1 MIDDGIILKDEM
13 NGRLV
18 MVVSKRIC
26 ISLHK
31 IRTRDFIF
39 FWGIFLKY
47 AHTIWDIHKTRMY
60 G

>member
-1 MIDDGIILKDEM
+1 L
-13 NGRLV
+13 
-18 MVVSKRIC
+18 VVSKRIC

-39 FWGIFLKY
+39 FWGFFLKY